1 MPSPERGGQDRQRAI
16 AEVTAQLTG
25 PGGPFEVITET
36 VDGVEM
42 KVYKNRLPSLRAV
55 AQLAASRGDDTT
67 FLVYGDRRLGFGTF
81 VRTVNSV
88 SHGFADRF
96 GVRRGDR
103 VAVLSANNPEWCLAF
118 WATVDIGAILVGLNG
133 WWKTDEILYGLRD
146 SGARVL
152 VADARRFE
160 RVADEVLA
168 GRLPELEAVVLIDA
182 DPAQFGGG
190 PLLHRFDEL
199 TTAPTEKFPDTPID
213 EDDAAVIFYTSGT
226 TGRPKGAISSHRNMI
241 ANLQNTLFNTAA
253 GTAVGAAAIPA
264 SESGSGPVAE
274 SASLGRP
281 EAAGLGAAGPGAAGL
296 GAAGPGAAE
305 ARADTGSGQQA
316 ALFTSPLFH
325 VSGCHSSLV
334 VGLLAGLKL
343 VMPVGRFEPELA
355 LELIEREHVTIWA
368 TVPTMVW
375 RVCEFP
381 DRDRYDTTSVI
392 SVAFGGSPSAE
403 ELQRKIRETFPNVR
417 TTSNAYGL
425 TESSSVATVISGAD
439 AVARPWSVG
448 RPMPVVDIRIVDSA
462 DHDVPTGATGEVL
475 IKGPIIMRGYWNK
488 PEATAATVRDGW
500 LHTGDIGF
508 VDADGFLSITDRAK
522 DMIIRG
528 GENVYCVE
536 IENRLVDHPSIADA
550 AVFGV
555 PHPSLGEEVKA
566 VVEIEPG
573 QSITAGEVRAWVA
586 ETLADFK
593 VPTHV
598 ELRYEHLPRNA
609 SGKLLKNVLRGEG
622 EVSFAET
629 M

>member
-1 MPSPERGGQDRQRAI
+1 MLHHDDSGSDTRQTI
-16 AEVTAQLTG
+16 DEVTAQLTG
-25 PGGPFEVITET
+25 PGGPFEVITES
-36 VDGVEM
+36 VQGVEM
-42 KVYKNRLPSLRAV
+42 KVYKDRLPSLRSIPE
-55 AQLAASRGDDTT
+55 LAAARGDAKS
-67 FLVYGDRRLGFGTF
+67 FLVYGEERIGFATF

-88 SHGFADRF
+88 SRGLSGRF
-96 GVRRGDR
+96 GIRRGDR
-103 VAVLSANNPEWCLAF
+103 VAVLSANNPEWCLTF
-118 WATVDIGAILVGLNG
+118 WATVDLGAILVGLNG
-133 WWKTDEILYGLRD
+133 WWKADEILYGLED

-160 RVADEVLA
+160 RVAEEVLA
-168 GRLPELEAVVLIDA
+168 GKLPNLEAVILIDA
-182 DPAQFGGG
+182 DPDQFGGG
-190 PLLHRFDEL
+190 QLLHSFDEL
-199 TTAPTEKFPDTPID
+199 TTEPNDEFPDTPID
-213 EDDAAVIFYTSGT
+213 EDDPAVIFYTSGT

-241 ANLQNTLFNTAA
+241 ANLQNTIFNTAA
-253 GTAVGAAAIPA
+253 GSMVGNAAIPA
-264 SESGSGPVAE
+264 GGSDSGS
-274 SASLGRP
+274 S
-281 EAAGLGAAGPGAAGL
+281 
-296 GAAGPGAAE
+296 
-305 ARADTGSGQQA
+305 TGQQGGTDQQA

-343 VMPVGRFEPELA
+343 VMPVGRFEPERA
-355 LELIEREHVTIWA
+355 LELIEREQVTVWA

-375 RVCEFP
+375 RVCEHP
-381 DRDRYDTTSVI
+381 DRHNYNTSSVV

-425 TESSSVATVISGAD
+425 TESSSVATVISGTD
-439 AVARPWSVG
+439 AEERPWSVG
-448 RPMPVVDIRIVDSA
+448 RPMPVVDIRVVDGSGQEVA
-462 DHDVPTGATGEVL
+462 SGATGEIE

-488 PEATAATVRDGW
+488 PEATAAAVRDGW
-500 LHTGDIGF
+500 LRTGDIGF
-508 VDADGFLSITDRAK
+508 IDADGFLAITDRAK

-536 IENRLVDHPSIADA
+536 IENRLVDHPAIADA

-566 VVEIEPG
+566 VVEIEPD
-573 QSITAGEVRAWVA
+573 QSITEAEVRAWVA

-598 ELRYEHLPRNA
+598 ELRREHLPRNA